1 MASREPVPAAP
12 ASDGD
17 GTPSTAVALFDAAI
31 DAERALTA
39 LRKANQS
46 ADRVSLLIRNQN
58 DDREPADG
66 AVDVAR
72 DIVAV
77 ALGAVANWLI
87 GLAELIVPE
96 RGRYVVAGPMGAAL
110 TGIGR
115 AQAAAENGATG
126 PLMIATDLNADSLQ
140 WVLTEFGFT
149 AQEADYVEHRLT
161 AGATLV
167 AIMTSDADELEAT
180 RRVFGDHD
188 AVHIG
193 VAETGADVLAAA
205 RALLAAAPA
214 LAEGGTVVVVD
225 VVARVRPVD
234 AAEPLAASRG
244 LTVVTDG
251 GVEVG
256 QVERVLVEDVEAGS
270 EAEGTAVVP
279 RYVVIS
285 FGGVLGLRRRKVAVP
300 AQLVDLSVDP
310 VVVRVDKAAL
320 QRTPAYDDE
329 APLSRSGEEQIF
341 RYFEVT
347 PYWLEAEAEAAEP
360 APAAGNTGGVRDE

>member
-1 MASREPVPAAP
+1 MASREPSPAAP

-17 GTPSTAVALFDAAI
+17 GTPSTAVALFEAAI
-31 DAERALTA
+31 DAERALSA

-46 ADRVSLLIRNQN
+46 ADRVSLLIRNRN
-58 DDREPADG
+58 DEREPADG

-72 DIVAV
+72 DIVGM

-115 AQAAAENGATG
+115 AQAAAADGEHGSCVLA
-126 PLMIATDLNADSLQ
+126 ADLNADSLQ

-149 AQEADYVEHRLT
+149 AQAADYVEHRLT

-167 AIMTSDADELEAT
+167 AITTSDADELAT
-180 RRVFGDHD
+180 TRGIFGDHD

-205 RALLAAAPA
+205 KALLASAPA
-214 LAEGGTVVVVD
+214 LADGGTVVVVD
-225 VVARVRPVD
+225 VVARVRPVAETD
-234 AAEPLAASRG
+234 ALAASRG
-244 LTVVTDG
+244 RAVVLAG

-256 QVERVLVEDVEAGS
+256 QVEGVLVEDVEAGAGADGT
-270 EAEGTAVVP
+270 EAVP
-279 RYVVIS
+279 RYVVIG
-285 FGGVLGLRRRKVAVP
+285 FGGVLGLRRRKVVVP
-300 AQLVDLSVDP
+300 AELVELGADP
-310 VVVRVDKAAL
+310 VVIRLDKAVL
-320 QRTPAYDDE
+320 QRAPAYDVE
-329 APLSRSGEEQIF
+329 VPLSRSGEEQIF
-341 RYFEVT
+341 RYFDVT
-347 PYWLEAEAEAAEP
+347 PYWSEAEAEADDPAES
-360 APAAGNTGGVRDE
+360 AGSTGGVREE

>member
-1 MASREPVPAAP
+1 MASRESIPTAP
-12 ASDGD
+12 DGD
-17 GTPSTAVALFDAAI
+17 GEADGPPSTVVALFEAAI
-31 DAERALTA
+31 DAERTLTA

-46 ADRVSLLIRNQN
+46 ADRVSLLIRNRN
-58 DDREPADG
+58 DDADPAAG

-77 ALGAVANWLI
+77 ALGAVANWLT

-115 AQAAAENGATG
+115 VQAAADNGAG
-126 PLMIATDLNADSLQ
+126 DSFVMAADLNADSLQ
-140 WVLTEFGFT
+140 WVLTQFGFT
-149 AQEADYVEHRLT
+149 DQEADYVENRLT

-167 AIMTSDADELEAT
+167 AITTSDADELEAT

-205 RALLAAAPA
+205 AVLLAAAPA
-214 LAEGGTVVVVD
+214 LADGGTLVVVD
-225 VVARVRPVD
+225 VVARVRPVGD
-234 AAEPLAASRG
+234 AEPLAASHGRE
-244 LTVVTDG
+244 VVTEDG
-251 GVEVG
+251 IEVG
-256 QVERVLVEDVEAGS
+256 QVDRVLVEDVEAGADGGGS
-270 EAEGTAVVP
+270 EAAP
-279 RYVVIS
+279 RYVVIG

-300 AQLVDLSVDP
+300 LELVELGANP
-310 VVVRVDKAAL
+310 VVARFDKSAL
-320 QRTPAYDDE
+320 RRAPAYDDE

-341 RYFEVT
+341 RYFGVT
-347 PYWLEAEAEAAEP
+347 PYWSEVDAADP
-360 APAAGNTGGVRDE
+360 MGAASDTGGVRDA

>member
-1 MASREPVPAAP
+1 MASRAPVTAAP

-17 GTPSTAVALFDAAI
+17 GTPSTAVALFEAAI

-46 ADRVSLLIRNQN
+46 ADRVSLLIRNRN
-58 DDREPADG
+58 DERDPADG
-66 AVDVAR
+66 AVDVGR

-115 AQAAAENGATG
+115 AQAAAENGG
-126 PLMIATDLNADSLQ
+126 GSLMIATDVNADSLQ

-167 AIMTSDADELEAT
+167 AITTSEADELEAP

-214 LAEGGTVVVVD
+214 LAGGGTVVVVD

-234 AAEPLAASRG
+234 DADPLAASRG
-244 LTVVTDG
+244 LTVVTKG

-256 QVERVLVEDVEAGS
+256 QVERVLVEDVEPGS
-270 EAEGTAVVP
+270 EADGSAAVP
-279 RYVVIS
+279 RYVVIG

-310 VVVRVDKAAL
+310 VVVRIEKAAL
-320 QRTPAYDDE
+320 QRAPAYDDE

-347 PYWLEAEAEAAEP
+347 PYWSEAESADP